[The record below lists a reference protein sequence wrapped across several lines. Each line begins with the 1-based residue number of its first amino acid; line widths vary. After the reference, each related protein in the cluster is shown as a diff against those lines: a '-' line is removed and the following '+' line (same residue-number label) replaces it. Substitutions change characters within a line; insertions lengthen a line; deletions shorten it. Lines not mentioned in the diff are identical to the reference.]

1 MKGQKSKAQN
11 LKPEGKFNKL
21 HSIKVKVNILMVVG
35 ILIAVG
41 VTLGVL
47 MNYMQELVI
56 DSAYGKMLNTI
67 TTYGK
72 IIDGEES
79 EAGDILAAESYG
91 AILKDMKVEGVENY
105 YYYVIDKSGIIRY
118 HQEEAQIG
126 KPNKNKVITAL
137 VGNLNKGVVPD
148 NLCAE
153 FEENGV
159 KQYASYYVT
168 GSRSVVVVCADGN
181 ELMKPIRELMMIS
194 LALTLIIVIAAIII
208 SNIIVSRITK
218 PLWQI
223 SNIINDTAKLKL
235 KVPDNMNKLCT
246 RKDETGMMSRAVRE
260 MSENLHEVVHKIEQ
274 SNNSIKENMG
284 KLEDSSNQV
293 HMLCMDNSAT
303 TEELA
308 ASTTE
313 VTNMTQLMNNHMA
326 KMRTQSEKINKVTEE
341 SNHASEEIAGRAKNM
356 QSSTTQAIQRTQ
368 DMYQQ
373 IKDNTENAVSGLQSV
388 AKINELTSAIIE
400 ISDQTSLLS
409 LNASIEAARAGEAGK
424 GFAVVASEISNLA
437 QRSLDTVKDINII
450 IEEVNEA
457 VTNISESL
465 QETSGFLENNV
476 LSDYDNFKQISEQYM
491 NDADTFKAGMTNIS
505 EEVVDLNMSIQ
516 HIYQALENIYGTIE
530 ETSIG
535 VNDIAEKTS
544 NVVQVTSDNYDLTNN
559 TVESVGE
566 LESIIG
572 RFDFD

>member
-373 IKDNTENAVSGLQSV
+373 IKDKTENAVSGLQSV

-400 ISDQTSLLS
+400 ISD
-409 LNASIEAARAGEAGK
+409 
-424 GFAVVASEISNLA
+424 
-437 QRSLDTVKDINII
+437 
-450 IEEVNEA
+450 
-457 VTNISESL
+457 
-465 QETSGFLENNV
+465 
-476 LSDYDNFKQISEQYM
+476 
-491 NDADTFKAGMTNIS
+491 
-505 EEVVDLNMSIQ
+505 
-516 HIYQALENIYGTIE
+516 
-530 ETSIG
+530 
-535 VNDIAEKTS
+535 
-544 NVVQVTSDNYDLTNN
+544 
-559 TVESVGE
+559 
-566 LESIIG
+566 
-572 RFDFD
+572 

>member
-1 MKGQKSKAQN
+1 
-11 LKPEGKFNKL
+11 
-21 HSIKVKVNILMVVG
+21 
-35 ILIAVG
+35 
-41 VTLGVL
+41 
-47 MNYMQELVI
+47 
-56 DSAYGKMLNTI
+56 
-67 TTYGK
+67 
-72 IIDGEES
+72 
-79 EAGDILAAESYG
+79 
-91 AILKDMKVEGVENY
+91 
-105 YYYVIDKSGIIRY
+105 
-118 HQEEAQIG
+118 
-126 KPNKNKVITAL
+126 
-137 VGNLNKGVVPD
+137 
-148 NLCAE
+148 
-153 FEENGV
+153 
-159 KQYASYYVT
+159 
-168 GSRSVVVVCADGN
+168 
-181 ELMKPIRELMMIS
+181 
-194 LALTLIIVIAAIII
+194 
-208 SNIIVSRITK
+208 
-218 PLWQI
+218 
-223 SNIINDTAKLKL
+223 
-235 KVPDNMNKLCT
+235 
-246 RKDETGMMSRAVRE
+246 
-260 MSENLHEVVHKIEQ
+260 
-274 SNNSIKENMG
+274 MG

>member
-235 KVPDNMNKLCT
+235 KIPDNMNKLCT

-260 MSENLHEVVHKIEQ
+260 MSENLHEVVHKIE
-274 SNNSIKENMG
+274 
-284 KLEDSSNQV
+284 
-293 HMLCMDNSAT
+293 
-303 TEELA
+303 
-308 ASTTE
+308 
-313 VTNMTQLMNNHMA
+313 
-326 KMRTQSEKINKVTEE
+326 
-341 SNHASEEIAGRAKNM
+341 
-356 QSSTTQAIQRTQ
+356 
-368 DMYQQ
+368 
-373 IKDNTENAVSGLQSV
+373 
-388 AKINELTSAIIE
+388 
-400 ISDQTSLLS
+400 
-409 LNASIEAARAGEAGK
+409 
-424 GFAVVASEISNLA
+424 
-437 QRSLDTVKDINII
+437 
-450 IEEVNEA
+450 
-457 VTNISESL
+457 
-465 QETSGFLENNV
+465 
-476 LSDYDNFKQISEQYM
+476 
-491 NDADTFKAGMTNIS
+491 
-505 EEVVDLNMSIQ
+505 
-516 HIYQALENIYGTIE
+516 
-530 ETSIG
+530 
-535 VNDIAEKTS
+535 
-544 NVVQVTSDNYDLTNN
+544 
-559 TVESVGE
+559 
-566 LESIIG
+566 
-572 RFDFD
+572 